1 MPACKC
7 CIDRILPEELYTPH
21 RTVRREGVVRA
32 IAPIGK
38 TWMNGTT
45 LRVRFQ
51 GGTKNQK
58 EIARAQAGWWSEVT
72 NLKFAFDD
80 APAAEIRIAF
90 DENDGAWSF
99 VGTDCRSIPNNQP
112 TMNLGFLDGGTAAHE
127 FGHAIGLAHEH
138 QNPAGGIQWNEDA
151 VIRDLSGPPNNWD
164 AQTIRH
170 NVLRKYSADQI
181 NGTTFDAKSIM
192 LYAFPA
198 NWTLNGIS
206 TPSND
211 VLSDLDKTFVVGTK
225 MYPKTAPT
233 TAEAVPLTVNARK
246 RTAARIGKEGEE
258 DIFVFTA
265 TRDGIYIIDTAGPT
279 DTVMKLFGPN
289 SETNLVAEDD
299 DSGLENN
306 ARIARGL
313 IAGKYF
319 VQIRHYNR
327 KKGMGDYSIKVRRN

>member
-7 CIDRILPEELYTPH
+7 CIDRILPKDLFTPQ
-21 RTVRREGVVRA
+21 RTVRRAGAVRA

-45 LRVRFQ
+45 LHVRFLS
-51 GGTKNQK
+51 GTNKQK
-58 EIARAQAGWWSEVT
+58 ETARTQAGWWSAVA

-80 APAAEIRIAF
+80 APGAEIRIAF

-99 VGTDCRSIPNNQP
+99 VGTDCRSIPSNQP

-138 QNPAGGIQWNEDA
+138 QNPAVGIQWNENA

-181 NGTTFDAKSIM
+181 NGTTFDDKSIM
-192 LYAFPA
+192 LYAFPSS
-198 NWTLNGIS
+198 WTMNGIA
-206 TPSND
+206 TAAND
-211 VLSDLDKTFVVGTK
+211 VLSSLDKTFVAAAK
-225 MYPKTAPT
+225 MYPKTGLT
-233 TAEAVPLTVNARK
+233 TAEAVPLTVNAKK

-265 TRDGIYIIDTAGPT
+265 NRDGIHIIDTAGPT

-289 SETNLVAEDD
+289 GETNLVAEDD
-299 DSGLENN
+299 DSGLESN
-306 ARIARGL
+306 ARIARSL

-319 VQIRHYNR
+319 VQVRHYNR
-327 KKGMGDYSIKVRRN
+327 KTGVGDYSIKVRRN